1 MYKIKGTVREMGELA
16 ERRKEAIE
24 RETRAYHNS
33 QIRLGVSFEHFYR
46 YNATQLLIIKYYQ
59 YMYYQ
64 VKSVYYT
71 SIYKLNHSIEHKW

>member
-1 MYKIKGTVREMGELA
+1 MGELA

-46 YNATQLLIIKYYQ
+46 YNLVYTIV
-59 YMYYQ
+59 Q
-64 VKSVYYT
+64 VLS
-71 SIYKLNHSIEHKW
+71 S